1 MKKVLVLIPIDEEQ
15 RLMFEEQAAGDEIS
29 YSSME
34 EVTAAEVEA
43 ADVIVGNVPAA
54 LLKGCTHLEL
64 LQLNSAG
71 ANLYTEP
78 GVLPEGTKLCCA
90 SGAYGLSLSEYM
102 VGEILAAKRKLFVY
116 HDNQKKRYWHEEGS
130 VSSIYGSTTLVWG
143 MGDIGEEFAL
153 RMKAMG
159 SHIIGVRRSRS
170 EKPEYVD
177 ELYTVEQIDE
187 LLPRADI
194 VAMSLPGTPETASV
208 MGEQRLRAMKPDA
221 LLLNVGRGN
230 AIDQE
235 ALLTVLREGHL
246 GHVVL
251 DVTEPEPLPEDSH
264 LWSIDR
270 VHITPHI
277 AGKFHLRETL
287 NRVVRIAADNT
298 KRLASGEPLLN
309 QIDFETG
316 YRRS

>member
-1 MKKVLVLIPIDEEQ
+1 MKKILVLIPMDEEQ
-15 RLMFEEQAAGDEIS
+15 KLMFEEQAAGYEIS
-29 YSSME
+29 YSTIKD
-34 EVTAAEVEA
+34 VTASQAEA
-43 ADVIVGNVPAA
+43 ADVIAGNVPAA

-71 ANLYTEP
+71 ANPYTDP
-78 GVLPEGTKLCCA
+78 GVLPEGAKLCCA

-102 VGEILAAKRKLFVY
+102 IGEILAAKRKLFVY
-116 HDNQKKRYWHEEGS
+116 HDNQRKRYWHEEGA

-143 MGDIGEEFAL
+143 MGDIGREFAV

-159 SHIIGVRRSRS
+159 SYIIGVRRNWPER
-170 EKPEYVD
+170 PEYVD
-177 ELYTVEQIDE
+177 EFCTTAQIDE

-194 VAMSLPGTPETASV
+194 VAMSLPGTPKTTGIMDER
-208 MGEQRLRAMKPDA
+208 RLRAMKPDA

-230 AIDQE
+230 AIDPH
-235 ALLTVLREGHL
+235 ALLTVLGEGHL

-251 DVTEPEPLPEDSH
+251 DVTEPEPLPEDSP

-277 AGKFHLRETL
+277 AGRFHLRETL
-287 NRVVRIAADNT
+287 NRVIRIAAGNM

-309 QIDFETG
+309 LVDIETG